1 MANWWT
7 KAMFIIFLRNQQIK
21 DRIKF
26 KSFISNFT
34 NITSKVNARF
44 TEILR
49 YQFMYCISNSKNK
62 CFRVTI
68 SYDNSN
74 KVIKSFLRWKHFL
87 FLIFWFNYSHTQL
100 ATYINC
106 FVPKIL
112 SQQFRSISC
121 NSITISKYIYS
132 LKTICHIFLSEEE

>member
-106 FVPKIL
+106 FVPKIRYCL
-112 SQQFRSISC
+112 NNLDQFLATLLPLV
-121 NSITISKYIYS
+121 N
-132 LKTICHIFLSEEE
+132 IFILWKLYATFF